1 MREMAETEADF
12 IEPAEELTVQDIL
25 DDANSAP
32 YNSILRIW
40 AEVLKPA
47 EQERYKKITPQW
59 ANRICNTYRELNF
72 ADVPKFRDSY
82 FDKILELANILDLES
97 ATDDEC
103 LNVTTPEEDVQ
114 HNTFHYLNV
123 LIDWQKAL
131 LSWELAWDCTDECAA
146 AELAAISEVH
156 RMFFDQNGL
165 TALLDQIKF
174 VMTDDHR
181 DLLAA
186 SLQEM
191 RDAQEGQ

>member
-1 MREMAETEADF
+1 MTVDYEGTENL
-12 IEPAEELTVQDIL
+12 LTVQDIL
-25 DDANSAP
+25 DDANAAP

-47 EQERYKKITPQW
+47 EQERLKKITPQW
-59 ANRICNTYRELNF
+59 ANRICNTYREINF
-72 ADVPKFRDSY
+72 ADVPKFRDHY
-82 FDKILELANILDLES
+82 FDKVLELANILDLEI

-131 LSWELAWDCTDECAA
+131 LSWELAWDCSDACAA
-146 AELAAISEVH
+146 VELAAISEVH

-174 VMTDDHR
+174 EMTDDHR

>member
-1 MREMAETEADF
+1 MTVDYEGTENL
-12 IEPAEELTVQDIL
+12 LTVQDIL

-59 ANRICNTYRELNF
+59 ANRICTTYREINF
-72 ADVPKFRDSY
+72 DDVPKFRDHY
-82 FDKILELANILDLES
+82 FDKVLELANILDLEI

-103 LNVTTPEEDVQ
+103 LNVTSAEEDVE
-114 HNTFHYLNV
+114 HNTVHYLNV

-131 LSWELAWDCTDECAA
+131 LSWELAWDCSDACAA
-146 AELAAISEVH
+146 VELAAISEVH

-174 VMTDDHR
+174 EMTDDHR

-186 SLQEM
+186 TLQEM